1 MGRRLAGA
9 ARGTAGIRRQ
19 VRHLADLPAPR
30 DQPLPSAGPA
40 QRWPCAHQG
49 PYQPGP
55 APTPPCCPCKAHQR
69 HQRRSMHNDHQRPPA
84 GRVATLR
91 APRRTVMPNR
101 IANDINT
108 NDWSFDRLDRLARA
122 LHPLVFPLA
131 ATTNT
136 STTPAQHHNTSTTQR
151 KTERQ
156 LPLKII
162 VVPISGAGD

>member
-1 MGRRLAGA
+1 LTTPG
-9 ARGTAGIRRQ
+9 
-19 VRHLADLPAPR
+19 PAPPGPTPTR
-30 DQPLPSAGPA
+30 HCPAHFRPASNQALLSVGPA
-40 QRWPCAHQG
+40 HTRAHTS
-49 PYQPGP
+49 PGP

-91 APRRTVMPNR
+91 APRRTVMPNT
-101 IANDINT
+101 IANDTNT

-162 VVPISGAGD
+162 AVPISGAGD